1 MSGKDG
7 EATFRINI
15 DGNAAKASADVAA
28 SARLAAKGIA
38 EYENEAKT
46 LSAELRRLRGNSDE
60 VNAVKSALKK
70 RLDEVR
76 AATSS
81 LTVELA
87 KQGTTYGAAAE
98 AARKYGDGIGK
109 LPNLRRGLAGAAGAA
124 GKALAPVGAKIGKTL
139 DPLRKKLGTLFEP
152 LGKAIGSRLAPAGRA
167 IAKHGGGATRVL
179 VSFARAAKEDVASL
193 LPSLGKA
200 LGVVATGAS
209 FAAVALVAAGGAAFA
224 GAAAVAAFGIAAAA
238 AAQKMQLQR
247 QALLGNA
254 EDAGRLGDQI
264 QALAGKVPQGVAEL
278 NELGRELSKT
288 RLSGKAIVSTMNAVA
303 QATGAVDASAGAKL
317 QEIITRGQHFGR
329 IYLNQLE
336 LQGTGIDFDDVARAY
351 ADGTKKSLDAARRE
365 LMTGAVPLEQ
375 GAEAIRKAT
384 EKKFGALNVKQAFS
398 LENAPKKL
406 KEQLQA
412 LSSGVDLTPITN
424 GLQYAFGQLSP
435 EAPLGRAVKAF
446 METFGTGLAD
456 IAGKSIP
463 VLLEGFKWMIVGAVK
478 VATFYYETK
487 KKIQDAWKEGDWIEL
502 GKQVVIGL
510 WKGITSFGA
519 RKLIVEAVKGL
530 ADVAKDSFTGTL
542 EIKSPSRVF
551 AAYGENIPE
560 GVAQGVQRG
569 ASRAADAVDAMAPLP
584 GAGQPAGA
592 GGAPTGP
599 ASIEVVV
606 NIHGAPTGDVQAMQS
621 PAFLSE
627 LSRAIRD
634 GLASQGLV
642 SA

>member
-1 MSGKDG
+1 MSGPKDG

-15 DGNAAKASADVAA
+15 DGNAAKASADVAT

-38 EYENEAKT
+38 EYESEAKT

-124 GKALAPVGAKIGKTL
+124 GKAIGPVGARIGKAI
-139 DPLRKKLGTLFEP
+139 DPLKKKLGTMFEP
-152 LGKAIGSRLAPAGRA
+152 LGKAIGSKLAPAGRA
-167 IAKHGGGATRVL
+167 ISKHAGGATKVL
-179 VSFARAAKEDVASL
+179 ISFGKAAKQDVASL

-200 LGVVATGAS
+200 MGFIATGAS
-209 FAAVALVAAGGAAFA
+209 LAAVAMVAAGGAAVA
-224 GAAAVAAFGIAAAA
+224 GAAAVAAFGFAAAA

-288 RLSGKAIVSTMNAVA
+288 RLSGKAIVDTMNAVA
-303 QATGAVDASAGAKL
+303 QATGAVDASAGSKI
-317 QEIITRGQHFGR
+317 QEIITRGQMTGR
-329 IYLNQLE
+329 MFLNQLE
-336 LQGTGIDFDDVARAY
+336 LQGTGLDFDDVARAY
-351 ADGTKKSLDAARRE
+351 ADGTRKSLDAARRE
-365 LMTGAVPLEQ
+365 LMTGAIPLEQ

-384 EKKFGALNVKQAFS
+384 EKKFGAINVKQAFS

-412 LSSGVDLTPITN
+412 LSSGVDLTPITK
-424 GLQYAFGQLSP
+424 GLQYAFGQLAP
-435 EAPLGRAVKAF
+435 EAPLGRGVKMF
-446 METFGTGLAD
+446 MESFGNGLVD

-463 VLLEGFKWMIVGAVK
+463 VLLEGFKWMIVGALR

-510 WKGITSFGA
+510 WKGITGFGS

-530 ADVAKDSFTGTL
+530 ATAASDAFTGKL
-542 EIKSPSRVF
+542 DINSPSGVF
-551 AAYGENIPE
+551 EDHGEALPE
-560 GVAQGVQRG
+560 GTAKGVQRG
-569 ASRAADAVDAMAPLP
+569 AARAQKAVDGMIGLP
-584 GAGQPAGA
+584 PAGGPSGVPA
-592 GGAPTGP
+592 PGGSPIT
-599 ASIEVVV
+599 VTV
-606 NIHGAPTGDVQAMQS
+606 NIHGAPTDDAQAMQS
-621 PAFLSE
+621 PAFLSG
-627 LSRAIRD
+627 LSRALRD

-642 SA
+642 AA